1 MSPIFIAFLSATL
14 TPVLMALW
22 GKMSPVRELS
32 GWEPTFDTLKRRNNI
47 IDGVA
52 CVLCLIG
59 IGVPL
64 PLMQYIPES
73 THMWAVGLGFGLMVL
88 LPVMFVTLVTLP
100 FGIGRFLEFWR
111 FYELKYKIGIR
122 GIIVL
127 YIPLMIL
134 GAMSVYEISKSI

>member
-1 MSPIFIAFLSATL
+1 MSPIVIAFLSATL
-14 TPVLMALW
+14 TPVLMTLW
-22 GKMSPVRELS
+22 GKMSPVKELS
-32 GWEPTFDTLKRRNNI
+32 AWEPSFDTLKRRNNI

-64 PLMQYIPES
+64 PLMQYIPEG
-73 THMWAVGLGFGLMVL
+73 THMWAVGLGFGLMII
-88 LPVMFVTLVTLP
+88 LPVLFVTLVTLP

-122 GIIVL
+122 GIMVL
-127 YIPLMIL
+127 YIPLMVL
-134 GAMSVYEISKSI
+134 GVVSVYEISESI